1 MCRNRIFVFLIIL
14 IAVPAAF
21 AQTKPAP
28 PTEPERGTISVCKE
42 VDDDWKCVGGSDTW
56 GADQRFNV
64 LFLKPTPMMTTFI
77 GIIFHR
83 QLPDGTDGDHL
94 YEFQQNMGEGNRKY
108 ATTEAPFY
116 LPAGTYTIY
125 ILQWDKRDTL
135 YKKGNYKDYFAKTT
149 LKVK

>member
-1 MCRNRIFVFLIIL
+1 MRSLLLLCCLLLTASVNH
-14 IAVPAAF
+14 F

-28 PTEPERGTISVCKE
+28 PPSDRGTVSVCKE
-42 VDDDWKCVGGSDTW
+42 IDDDWKCVGESPEW
-56 GADQRFNV
+56 KANERFNV
-64 LFLKPTPMMTTFI
+64 LFLNPTPIKFTFI
-77 GIIFHR
+77 GIIFHK

-108 ATTEAPFY
+108 ATTESPFY

-125 ILQWDKRDTL
+125 IVQWDKRDAL
-135 YKKGNYKDYFAKTT
+135 YKKGNFKDPLAKMT